1 MISIVIVGS
10 LMAIG
15 DQLVAWADA
24 VLDGLQGGGGAGGGD
39 ADGGG

>member
-1 MISIVIVGS
+1 MIVIVGS

-24 VLDGLQGGGGAGGGD
+24 VLAGFEGAGGGEGG
-39 ADGGG
+39 DGG